1 MSMTVENTIPLYSS
15 LLGKEP
21 ELLKLIKKYV
31 NKYPDMIS
39 DLQKTFAK
47 NDWETFDQKLHD
59 IKSTGGNFGYMN
71 ITELAIKIKAH
82 LNDNDYTAIQPLLNE
97 LENLHK
103 RMQLAID
110 SL

>member
-47 NDWETFDQKLHD
+47 ND
-59 IKSTGGNFGYMN
+59 
-71 ITELAIKIKAH
+71 
-82 LNDNDYTAIQPLLNE
+82 
-97 LENLHK
+97 
-103 RMQLAID
+103 
-110 SL
+110 